1 MSQREAVQLESGYV
15 LHHRAYQN
23 TSRIIDFLTESHGLV
38 SLVAQGVRRPKAAHR
53 AVLQPFVPLALSW
66 VRRGELGKLTHLESQ
81 AQAFDFAG
89 KQLMAGFYLNELLL
103 RLLARG
109 DPNPEAFSCYSRCLT
124 ELAVGHDVE
133 RPLRLFEFQLLK
145 ALGYELNL
153 DHEVDNG
160 LSIQPETYY
169 FFELERGPVVC
180 QERTEGADVFF
191 GRDLIALREKVLDDK
206 KSLKAAKRL
215 LQRVLRLYLGERPL
229 RTRMVLSELFGKGLE
244 L

>member
-1 MSQREAVQLESGYV
+1 MSQREIVQLESGYV
-15 LHHRAYQN
+15 IHYRDYQN
-23 TSRIIDFLTESHGLV
+23 TSRIIDFLTENHGLI

-53 AVLQPFVPLALSW
+53 AVLQPFVPLVLSW
-66 VRRGELGKLTHLESQ
+66 VRRSELGKLTHLEGR

-109 DPNPEAFSCYSRCLT
+109 DPNPEAFSCYSRCLA

-133 RPLRLFEFQLLK
+133 RPLRLFELQLLK

-153 DHEVDNG
+153 DHEVDSG
-160 LSIQPETYY
+160 LEIQPEIYY
-169 FFELERGPVVC
+169 FFELERGPVIC

-191 GRDLIALREKVLDDK
+191 GRDLIALREEMLDDK

-215 LQRVLRLYLGERPL
+215 LQRALQLYLGERPL